1 MLLFSTVLSINE
13 SLTKEKFIELAIE
26 WNQGSPHEN
35 NIIPGIE
42 WHGERNIRYGNDRLW
57 MEIQEYRNQNI
68 IAVRYE
74 QIEEDGAIWDTDY
87 VMNFTAMKMSIR
99 LDRSFLEEALAV
111 DPNFSTPHFIT
122 LLIEKGYLQG
132 DYGLAVLRRP
142 VIIDDSNIEL
152 LAGVVNGTIR
162 YHLPIVYIS
171 KTYDNTDPVDVRFLA
186 SKLKGVAHVLV
197 QKSNWLSS
205 QCRRLCDDKNEYGG
219 AIGIYY
225 PNPAVEHKKFL
236 FHYYTG
242 SEKVLF
248 DKVIRTVIQYAN
260 AQNVDSLYTWQGV
273 SNALLT
279 DRLVAQRAER
289 LKAENAKKQTQDEAD
304 QLLETFDDDFNKLQK
319 QVEDL
324 TRANEALRQENE
336 GLHAKLNA
344 TDVVPILFLGDEDEF
359 YQGEIKDII
368 LSVLSDAMPTL
379 LPQSR
384 RLNVVQ
390 DIVGSNDY
398 QHLSENKAEE
408 IKRLLKGY
416 TGMPGRLRQALM
428 EFGFVITD
436 EGKHY
441 KLIYYGDGRYQTIFA
456 KTPSD
461 ARAGKNN
468 ASTIVKN
475 ML

>member
-13 SLTKEKFIELAIE
+13 SLTKDKFIELAIE

-42 WHGERNIRYGNDRLW
+42 WHGERNIRYGNERLW

-74 QIEEDGAIWDTDY
+74 KIEEDGAIWDTDY

-122 LLIEKGYLQG
+122 LLIEKGYLQ
-132 DYGLAVLRRP
+132 DDFGLAVLRRP

-171 KTYDNTDPVDVRFLA
+171 KTYDNTDPVAVRFLA

-248 DKVIRTVIQYAN
+248 RC
-260 AQNVDSLYTWQGV
+260 
-273 SNALLT
+273 
-279 DRLVAQRAER
+279 
-289 LKAENAKKQTQDEAD
+289 
-304 QLLETFDDDFNKLQK
+304 
-319 QVEDL
+319 
-324 TRANEALRQENE
+324 
-336 GLHAKLNA
+336 
-344 TDVVPILFLGDEDEF
+344 
-359 YQGEIKDII
+359 IK
-368 LSVLSDAMPTL
+368 
-379 LPQSR
+379 
-384 RLNVVQ
+384 
-390 DIVGSNDY
+390 
-398 QHLSENKAEE
+398 
-408 IKRLLKGY
+408 
-416 TGMPGRLRQALM
+416 
-428 EFGFVITD
+428 
-436 EGKHY
+436 
-441 KLIYYGDGRYQTIFA
+441 
-456 KTPSD
+456 
-461 ARAGKNN
+461 
-468 ASTIVKN
+468 
-475 ML
+475 

>member
-1 MLLFSTVLSINE
+1 M
-13 SLTKEKFIELAIE
+13 
-26 WNQGSPHEN
+26 
-35 NIIPGIE
+35 
-42 WHGERNIRYGNDRLW
+42 
-57 MEIQEYRNQNI
+57 
-68 IAVRYE
+68 
-74 QIEEDGAIWDTDY
+74 
-87 VMNFTAMKMSIR
+87 
-99 LDRSFLEEALAV
+99 AV

-122 LLIEKGYLQG
+122 LLIEKGYLQD
-132 DYGLAVLRRP
+132 DYDLAVLRRP
-142 VIIDDSNIEL
+142 LIIDDSNIEL

-289 LKAENAKKQTQDEAD
+289 LEAENAKKQTEDEAD

-344 TDVVPILFLGDEDEF
+344 TDVVPILFLGDDDF
-359 YQGEIKDII
+359 TSIEIANLGTAEKITVLDIDDRI
-368 LSVLSDAMPTL
+368 LNT
-379 LPQSR
+379 
-384 RLNVVQ
+384 
-390 DIVGSNDY
+390 
-398 QHLSENKAEE
+398 
-408 IKRLLKGY
+408 IKKEV
-416 TGMPGRLRQALM
+416 M
-428 EFGFVITD
+428 
-436 EGKHY
+436 
-441 KLIYYGDGRYQTIFA
+441 
-456 KTPSD
+456 
-461 ARAGKNN
+461 
-468 ASTIVKN
+468 
-475 ML
+475 